1 LAHNL
6 SRFELH
12 RCSRRDLEA
21 AARLIRITA
30 DPLPGQT
37 HLEDTKIPKFD
48 ILSSRQTIG
57 YQVESPLDHF
67 ENLVLDHSGIV
78 TNPYNDFP
86 FRQVSHLKSF
96 RMINFPGWFGNPN
109 TASAR
114 LATPGR

>member
-6 SRFELH
+6 SGFEFN
-12 RCSRRDLEA
+12 RRPGGDFEA
-21 AARLIRITA
+21 AARLIRIAA
-30 DPLPGQT
+30 DPFPCQSY
-37 HLEDTKIPKFD
+37 LEDPKIPELNVF
-48 ILSSRQTIG
+48 SSRQAVRDQI
-57 YQVESPLDHF
+57 ECPLDYF
-67 ENLVLDHSGIV
+67 KNLMLDHSGIV